1 LHMRGFSPK
10 ENEEEPFKTW
20 EDAAFAVAKGI
31 VEIARR
37 TRNRRCIKLH
47 PMLVLCAAGVYP
59 TPDAM
64 FLAKDVLELLLY
76 SGYVS
81 YVRRDKCSRSEDNLW
96 VSICLFR
103 VSQSPPYFKPE
114 KALRLLNLAREN
126 SPEEAVKHV
135 FELIVNEENEI
146 RESERRIFGEPDVY
160 VDVTDEEE
168 ASDDQ
173 TGNSSEGEEEE
184 G

>member
-1 LHMRGFSPK
+1 LHMREFPPE
-10 ENEEEPFKTW
+10 ENENEPFKTW
-20 EDAAFAVAKGI
+20 EDAALAVAKGI

-37 TRNRRCIKLH
+37 TRSSRCIKLH

-81 YVRRDKCSRSEDNLW
+81 YVRKDKCGRSEDNLW
-96 VSICLFR
+96 VSICPFR
-103 VSQSPPYFKPE
+103 VSQSPFYFKPE
-114 KALRLLNLAREN
+114 KALQLLKLAREN
-126 SPEEAVKHV
+126 PPEDAVKRI
-135 FELIVNEENEI
+135 FELIVNEENEA
-146 RESERRIFGEPDVY
+146 RGYKPRIFAEPDWY
-160 VDVTDEEE
+160 VDVTDAE
-168 ASDDQ
+168 D
-173 TGNSSEGEEEE
+173 TGDAQPGNRSEGEEEE